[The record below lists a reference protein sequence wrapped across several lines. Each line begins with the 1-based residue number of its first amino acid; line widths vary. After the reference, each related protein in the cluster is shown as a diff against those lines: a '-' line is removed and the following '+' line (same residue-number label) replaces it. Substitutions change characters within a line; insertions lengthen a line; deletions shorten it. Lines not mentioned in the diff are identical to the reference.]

1 MKLTLACSIFALS
14 FASIAFAQQDGTF
27 PPQGPGPG
35 GRGDGQQGQQG
46 ERPRQPIDPQQF
58 IDRMM
63 QNDANGDGKL
73 SQDELPPA
81 LAERL
86 MERADTNKDGLID
99 RSELEAAAKNGAMG
113 GARGGQREGG
123 RGGAEGGMNL
133 EGAMKQLNRAYKAL
147 GNSSFDASSRQAD
160 LGMIQSMQAALVA
173 SKGSGERLKM
183 SDAAKAKF
191 GDDRLKFEA
200 EFRGTMLDT
209 LMVSIELEKAVL
221 EGDSAKAKGLVAKLH
236 AMEEKGHEL
245 FQPGE
250 GDEGGERGG
259 RGENAPPPGGQPGQP
274 PRGGRGGRT
283 NGQGQPA
290 RPQGGA
296 PNGN

>member
-86 MERADTNKDGLID
+86 MERADTNKDGSID

-147 GNSSFDASSRQAD
+147 GNSSFDASSRPAD
-160 LGMIQSMQAALVA
+160 LGMIQAMQAALVA

-191 GDDRLKFEA
+191 GDDRLKFDA
-200 EFRGTMLDT
+200 AFRGMMIDT

-221 EGDSAKAKGLVAKLH
+221 EGDSSKAKGLVAKLH
-236 AMEEKGHEL
+236 DMEEKGHEL

-250 GDEGGERGG
+250 GDGAGGWVE
-259 RGENAPPPGGQPGQP
+259 
-274 PRGGRGGRT
+274 
-283 NGQGQPA
+283 
-290 RPQGGA
+290 
-296 PNGN
+296 